1 MLLPV
6 SQYDL
11 KVHWYSI
18 HKEENTTLLCSVLV
32 RAHLEYFI
40 CFEHQH

>member
-1 MLLPV
+1 MLLPI

-11 KVHWYSI
+11 KMHWYSI
-18 HKEENTTLLCSVLV
+18 HKEDTTLLCSVLV